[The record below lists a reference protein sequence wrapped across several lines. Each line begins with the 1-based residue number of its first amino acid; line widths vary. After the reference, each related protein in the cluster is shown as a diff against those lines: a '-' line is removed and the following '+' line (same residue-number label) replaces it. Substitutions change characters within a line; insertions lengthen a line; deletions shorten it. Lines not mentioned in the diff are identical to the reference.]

1 MIEISFTM
9 MVCIAIYLYV
19 MGIIIL
25 LVFGDLQFESTV
37 IGLIFD
43 AIVILLYPI
52 TIPLLWLYDV
62 ISTFCSDFVRWLRYI
77 NGKFIS
83 MNDVDD

>member
-37 IGLIFD
+37 IGLLFD

-52 TIPLLWLYDV
+52 TIPLLWLYDL
-62 ISTFCSDFVRWLRYI
+62 ISTNCSDFVRWLRYM
-77 NGKFIS
+77 NGKLIS